1 MSLLRLD
8 EVTPS
13 VQLPDDERLEILTGV
28 TIEVAVGDH
37 VSVVGRGGSGKS
49 TLLDSLGLR
58 TALEN
63 VMTPRLILADEPT
76 GALDI
81 ETGASV
87 MSILTTWL
95 KHPVPH

>member
-13 VQLPDDERLEILTGV
+13 VQLPDDARLEILTGV
-28 TIEVAVGDH
+28 AIEVTVGDH

-58 TALEN
+58 TTLEN
-63 VMTPRLILADEPT
+63 VMTPRLILDDEPT

-81 ETGASV
+81 DTGASV
-87 MSILTTWL
+87 MSLLTTRL